1 MTSLCG
7 IVFPGG
13 ALIYSD
19 LQATSERSRRSSASE
34 TKIYQVGDERVLL
47 AGTGS
52 IEGIIIGKERA
63 GEEIRKWKSLHG
75 LRPIPPS
82 EVGEILRQV
91 MTPEDEAYFVLA
103 AYDPETD
110 QAEIAE
116 VGDSGV
122 AWPHGLVQVLGSGK
136 VYMHSPALKLEEQ
149 ILARMKSHI
158 VSTAQKYDALPKL
171 KFPKEVAMIAGLEI
185 INCGPASDVF
195 SGGLGYQLMTLTK
208 EGVQQYLI
216 PRDEAQKLLA
226 GKWEAEF
233 AAINPQLQHRRFKEH
248 LEKFEPW
255 RVK

>member
-91 MTPEDEAYFVLA
+91 MTPEDEAYFVLNQYWRDSEKIA
-103 AYDPETD
+103 S
-110 QAEIAE
+110 QARA
-116 VGDSGV
+116 S
-122 AWPHGLVQVLGSGK
+122 ANQVYLIDNGK
-136 VYMHSPALKLEEQ
+136 VY
-149 ILARMKSHI
+149 IF
-158 VSTAQKYDALPKL
+158 KYL
-171 KFPKEVAMIAGLEI
+171 
-185 INCGPASDVF
+185 
-195 SGGLGYQLMTLTK
+195 
-208 EGVQQYLI
+208 
-216 PRDEAQKLLA
+216 R
-226 GKWEAEF
+226 
-233 AAINPQLQHRRFKEH
+233 
-248 LEKFEPW
+248 
-255 RVK
+255 